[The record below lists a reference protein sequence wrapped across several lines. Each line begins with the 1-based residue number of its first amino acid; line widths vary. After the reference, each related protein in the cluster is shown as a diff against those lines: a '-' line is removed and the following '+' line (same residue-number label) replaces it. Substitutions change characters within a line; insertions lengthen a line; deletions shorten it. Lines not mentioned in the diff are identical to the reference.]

1 MPLHYKPELD
11 YIAFEHITLTHLNV
25 LRQYLRT
32 DGATLAVRADASC
45 CESVSHYKS
54 ELERA
59 IVLCG
64 AGRGMSKAQTCRLI
78 EQFFVKWDAQLIQQ
92 PPTSDASA
100 PIVITMDDP
109 AF

>member
-1 MPLHYKPELD
+1 MKRIHYPPQLG

-32 DGATLAVRADASC
+32 DGVTLAMRANASG
-45 CESVSHYKS
+45 CESVTQYKS
-54 ELERA
+54 KLDEA
-59 IVLCG
+59 IGLCG

-78 EQFFVKWDAQLIQQ
+78 EQFFVQWDAQLE
-92 PPTSDASA
+92 PPA
-100 PIVITMDDP
+100 PTVITMDDP